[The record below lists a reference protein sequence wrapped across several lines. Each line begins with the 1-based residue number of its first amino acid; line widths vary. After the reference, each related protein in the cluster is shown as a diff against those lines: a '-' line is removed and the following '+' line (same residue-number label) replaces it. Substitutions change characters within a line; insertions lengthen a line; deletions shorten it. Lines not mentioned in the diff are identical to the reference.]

1 LVSING
7 EPFQEDESLIDS
19 IVQELKPIIYPVK
32 ISKTNGIGNL
42 IINFT
47 NDPIDRQ
54 VMGFTDI
61 RKMSFMGVI
70 SQY

>member
-1 LVSING
+1 MVSING